1 MHTHVYANN
10 QEIAAKAVGGDG
22 VSAAAFP
29 DPCWSPPAPSAG
41 PIVLPYPNTCEA
53 SHIENGTGTV
63 FICGKQVAIE
73 DQSYFST
80 STGNEGA
87 TQAFSKGVATGV
99 ITGKAYFTQ
108 WSSDV
113 IFEGFG
119 VPRNFD
125 LVSHNHGSM
134 PSNTPVFP
142 YVSRGWLG
150 GHACKDE
157 ENRIERACQPE
168 KDDSE
173 ARGGIKK
180 QSKLAKLL
188 KTNRRKSGKG
198 KRDSSGWHWTD
209 DHCDGLGAMLKTAE
223 QAKEFA
229 GKMQD
234 SFKSLPD
241 ELQLMSALKEHF
253 QAMVLDAAGH
263 AAAKWAAKAAA
274 KQLAGSAL
282 PAIGN
287 AAMGLWSA
295 YDAVS
300 AVGNVAEIRAAAT
313 EALGKLEV
321 LQKKAGDLQNLAKQF
336 GDLSN
341 LKDEDALK
349 LATEGQDM
357 LATLND
363 CTRARKC
370 NLVPYKGEAG
380 NLIGQ
385 KGNSKVE
392 AANAGGCC
400 PGQTGHHLIPEAS
413 LKQQCPNYNHSMA
426 PTVCVEGFSQNHGS
440 HKRAHEAL
448 AAQHR
453 IKLKGKK
460 VAADGT
466 MSMDDAI
473 DSGAKS
479 HKDAFPLSNCSEAC
493 IKEQLENYY
502 KKMCQGARPQM
513 VNEQAKIITPPVSTP
528 SPTAPTG
535 R

>member
-10 QEIAAKAVGGDG
+10 QEIAAKAVAGDG

-142 YVSRGWLG
+142 YVSRGRLG

-157 ENRIERACQPE
+157 EKRIERACEQE
-168 KDDSE
+168 KDHSDT
-173 ARGGIKK
+173 RKDLKK
-180 QSKLAKLL
+180 QSTLSRLL
-188 KTNRRKSGKG
+188 RAQRGKSNKG
-198 KRDSSGWHWTD
+198 KRDSSGGHWTD
-209 DHCDGLGAMLKTAE
+209 DHCDGLGAMLNTYGA
-223 QAKEFA
+223 AKEYA
-229 GKMQD
+229 GKLQET
-234 SFKSLPD
+234 FKALPS
-241 ELQLMSALKEHF
+241 ELNLMNALK
-253 QAMVLDAAGH
+253 D
-263 AAAKWAAKAAA
+263 
-274 KQLAGSAL
+274 QLTDMAVNAV
-282 PAIGN
+282 GN
-287 AAMGLWSA
+287 AALKWGGKALA
-295 YDAVS
+295 KQAVGS
-300 AVGNVAEIRAAAT
+300 AVPAWGNAVMALTSVVDAAVAVGDVSEIRAVAT
-313 EALGKLEV
+313 EALERLDV
-321 LQKKAGDLQNLAKQF
+321 LHKKAGELQDLAKRF
-336 GDLSN
+336 GDVSN
-341 LKDEDALK
+341 LTDEEALK
-349 LATEGQDM
+349 LATEGQDI

-380 NLIGQ
+380 NLIRQ
-385 KGNSKVE
+385 RGNSKVE

-413 LKQQCPNYNHSMA
+413 LNQQCPNYDHNMA

-448 AAQHR
+448 ARQHIR
-453 IKLKGKK
+453 LAKDKK
-460 VAADGT
+460 IAPDGS

-473 DSGAKS
+473 SAGADS
-479 HKDAFPLSNCSEAC
+479 HKEAFPLSNCSRAC
-493 IKEQLENYY
+493 IKEQLDNYY
-502 KKMCQGARPQM
+502 KMCRGARPQM
-513 VNEQAKIITPPVSTP
+513 VDAQAKKVTPPAQ
-528 SPTAPTG
+528 PT
-535 R
+535 RM